1 MTPEQTISWLAGE
14 GAPTSAY
21 VDPEL
26 RGRMQRQQQKLQV
39 AIGRGCDELY
49 KAMLEDGAGTA
60 ERLKE
65 LTLAAPHDF
74 EARRLLGVMI
84 SELIKTA
91 WA

>member
-1 MTPEQTISWLAGE
+1 MTPEETVRWLAGE

-26 RGRMQRQQQKLQV
+26 RARMASQQRKLQV
-39 AIGRGCDELY
+39 ALGRACDELY
-49 KAMLEDGAGTA
+49 KAMLEDGSNTA

-65 LTLAAPHDF
+65 LFLAAPSDF
-74 EARRLLGVMI
+74 QSRQLLGVLI